1 MINCI
6 NTASALLSRYAANTA
21 HRKLNVQT
29 PTEAKSGGPKL
40 WVLSYI
46 IGVKKLFRAL
56 PSSGIV
62 IARPRAK
69 ASYFPTNQNE
79 TKLA

>member
-1 MINCI
+1 MTHLLLLQDRQLLNYVMSQSMINCI

-40 WVLSYI
+40 
-46 IGVKKLFRAL
+46 
-56 PSSGIV
+56 
-62 IARPRAK
+62 
-69 ASYFPTNQNE
+69 
-79 TKLA
+79 